1 MPRLIYYLV
10 PVFSS
15 ILFVITQAFHIFYSD
30 QTELISVMSESKRIF
45 DEEYHVKNVL
55 HKEMFLTY
63 NAKCFPQ
70 GNVFL

>member
-15 ILFVITQAFHIFYSD
+15 ILFVITKAFHIFYSD
-30 QTELISVMSESKRIF
+30 QTELMSESK
-45 DEEYHVKNVL
+45 EYPTMSRNV
-55 HKEMFLTY
+55 FAY
-63 NAKCFPQ
+63 NAKCFRQ